1 MKKISSYLPSLLI
14 SIVLVFT
21 FIGTAVIALTDIN
34 INANSCI
41 SLAKKNAL
49 EKAYILKLKR
59 IIKVNIILP
68 EFRRK
73 SIWMQFQKIIL
84 FL

>member
-49 EKAYILKLKR
+49 EKGIYTEIEKNYKSKLPTLS
-59 IIKVNIILP
+59 NHT
-68 EFRRK
+68 
-73 SIWMQFQKIIL
+73 
-84 FL
+84 